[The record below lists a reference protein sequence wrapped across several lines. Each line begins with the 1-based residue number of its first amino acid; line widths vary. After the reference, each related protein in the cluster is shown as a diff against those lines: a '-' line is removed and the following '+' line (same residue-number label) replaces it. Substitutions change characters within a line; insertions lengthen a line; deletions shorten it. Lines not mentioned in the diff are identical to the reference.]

1 MHILSTILQAIPIA
15 LAISVAPGAAFLG
28 IIQTSLNNGFK
39 AGILFALG
47 IAFSDIILIGLCLW
61 GTAGIMHNPTAK
73 LLFSIL
79 GGIILIG
86 YGLVTFFNR
95 KRPVK
100 TRHQEEVLNDP
111 RTDRL
116 GKFKYPM
123 QGFAFNITNP
133 FVWILWIGIA
143 PYSGP
148 NINLQILF
156 FACIL
161 LTIFCIDMLKS
172 FFAGKL
178 KKAITYE
185 VAFIVN
191 RVVGVVFCA
200 LGIFMIVRM
209 LLELY
214 W

>member
-47 IAFSDIILIGLCLW
+47 IAFSDMILIGLCLW

-79 GGIILIG
+79 GGIILIA
-86 YGLVTFFNR
+86 YGLITFFNR

-111 RTDRL
+111 RSNKL

-123 QGFAFNITNP
+123 QGFAFNITNHSGF
-133 FVWILWIGIA
+133 FVRQKYIV
-143 PYSGP
+143 SRQRKP
-148 NINLQILF
+148 NN
-156 FACIL
+156 C
-161 LTIFCIDMLKS
+161 
-172 FFAGKL
+172 
-178 KKAITYE
+178 
-185 VAFIVN
+185 
-191 RVVGVVFCA
+191 
-200 LGIFMIVRM
+200 
-209 LLELY
+209 
-214 W
+214 

>member
-1 MHILSTILQAIPIA
+1 MNIVATILQAIPIA
-15 LAISVAPGAAFLG
+15 LAISVTPGAAFLG

-47 IAFSDIILIGLCLW
+47 IACSDMILIALCLW
-61 GTAGIMHNPTAK
+61 GTAGIMHNETAK

-79 GGIILIG
+79 GGLILIG

-95 KRPVK
+95 KKPIK

-111 RTDRL
+111 RSNKL

-133 FVWILWIGIA
+133 FVWILWLGIA

-185 VAFIVN
+185 VAFIIN
-191 RVVGVVFCA
+191 RVVGVVFCV
-200 LGIFMIVRM
+200 LGVVMIVRM

>member
-1 MHILSTILQAIPIA
+1 MNILSTILQALPIA

-47 IAFSDIILIGLCLW
+47 IACSDVILIALCLW
-61 GTAGIMHNPTAK
+61 GTAGIMHNETAR

-86 YGLVTFFNR
+86 YGLLTFFNR
-95 KRPVK
+95 RKPIK
-100 TRHQEEVLNDP
+100 TRHQDEVLNDP
-111 RTDRL
+111 RSNKL

-133 FVWILWIGIA
+133 FVWILWLGIA
-143 PYSGP
+143 PYSGS

-191 RVVGVVFCA
+191 RIVGIVFCV
-200 LGIFMIVRM
+200 LGIVMIVRM
-209 LLELY
+209 VVTLY
-214 W
+214 L

>member
-1 MHILSTILQAIPIA
+1 MNIVATILQAIPIA

-47 IAFSDIILIGLCLW
+47 IACSDVILIALCLL
-61 GTAGIMHNPTAK
+61 GTAGIMHNETAK

-95 KRPVK
+95 KKPIK
-100 TRHQEEVLNDP
+100 TRHQEEVLNNP
-111 RTDRL
+111 RSNKL

-133 FVWILWIGIA
+133 FVWILWLGIA
-143 PYSGP
+143 PYSGA
-148 NINLQILF
+148 NINLQVLF

-178 KKAITYE
+178 KKVVTYE
-185 VAFIVN
+185 VAFVIN
-191 RVVGVVFCA
+191 RVVGIIFCVLGVV
-200 LGIFMIVRM
+200 MIARM
-209 LLELY
+209 LVTLY
-214 W
+214 L

>member
-1 MHILSTILQAIPIA
+1 MNILPTILQAIPIG

-39 AGILFALG
+39 SGILFALG
-47 IAFSDIILIGLCLW
+47 IALSDMILIGLCLW
-61 GTAGIMHNPTAK
+61 GTASIMHNPTAK
-73 LLFSIL
+73 LIFSIL

-95 KRPVK
+95 KRSVK
-100 TRHQEEVLNDP
+100 TRHQEEVLNST
-111 RTDRL
+111 RSDRL
-116 GKFKYPM
+116 GRLKYPM

-133 FVWILWIGIA
+133 FVWILWLGIS
-143 PYSGP
+143 PYSGT
-148 NINLQILF
+148 NIHLQFLF

-161 LTIFCIDMLKS
+161 FTIFCIDMLKS

-185 VAFIVN
+185 VAFIIN
-191 RVVGVVFCA
+191 RIVGVIFCA
-200 LGIFMIVRM
+200 LGIFMIARM
-209 LLELY
+209 IVTLY
-214 W
+214 L

>member
-1 MHILSTILQAIPIA
+1 MNIFATLMQAIPVG

-39 AGILFALG
+39 SGILFALG
-47 IAFSDIILIGLCLW
+47 IALSDIILISLCLW
-61 GTAGIMHNPTAK
+61 GTAGIMQNEMAK

-79 GGIILIG
+79 GGIILIV
-86 YGLVTFFNR
+86 YGLITFFNR
-95 KRPVK
+95 KRQVK
-100 TRHQEEVLNDP
+100 TRRQEEVLNN
-111 RTDRL
+111 DRSNNWGL
-116 GKFKYPM
+116 FKYPAK
-123 QGFAFNITNP
+123 GFAFNITNP
-133 FVWILWIGIA
+133 FVWILWLGIA

-148 NINLQILF
+148 SIHNQIIF

-178 KKAITYE
+178 KKAITHE
-185 VAFIVN
+185 VAFIIN
-191 RVVGVVFCA
+191 RIVGVVFCA
-200 LGIFMIVRM
+200 LGIFMIIRM
-209 LLELY
+209 LVSLY

>member
-28 IIQTSLNNGFK
+28 IIQTSINNGFK

-47 IAFSDIILIGLCLW
+47 IAFSDMILIGLCLV
-61 GTAGIMHNPTAK
+61 GTASIMQNPTAK
-73 LLFSIL
+73 LLFSVL
-79 GGIILIG
+79 GGIILIV
-86 YGLVTFFNR
+86 YGLITFFNR

-111 RTDRL
+111 RSNKL

-133 FVWILWIGIA
+133 FVWILWLGIA
-143 PYSGP
+143 PYSGE

-178 KKAITYE
+178 KKAITY
-185 VAFIVN
+185 
-191 RVVGVVFCA
+191 
-200 LGIFMIVRM
+200 
-209 LLELY
+209 
-214 W
+214 

>member
-1 MHILSTILQAIPIA
+1 MNILATFLQAIPIA

-39 AGILFALG
+39 AGIFFALG
-47 IAFSDIILIGLCLW
+47 IAFSDMILIGLCLW
-61 GTAGIMHNPTAK
+61 GTANIMQNETAK

-79 GGIILIG
+79 GGLILIG

-100 TRHQEEVLNDP
+100 TRHQDEVLNDP
-111 RTDRL
+111 RGNRL
-116 GKFKYPM
+116 GRFKYPI

-133 FVWILWIGIA
+133 FVWILWLGIA

-148 NINLQILF
+148 NINLQVLF

-178 KKAITYE
+178 KKAITHE
-185 VAFIVN
+185 VAFVIN
-191 RVVGVVFCA
+191 RVVGVVFCI
-200 LGIFMIVRM
+200 LGIAMIVRM
-209 LLELY
+209 LLTLY
-214 W
+214 L

>member
-1 MHILSTILQAIPIA
+1 MNILSTILQAIPIA

-28 IIQTSLNNGFK
+28 ILQTSLNNGFK

-47 IAFSDIILIGLCLW
+47 IAFSDMILIALCLW
-61 GTAGIMHNPTAK
+61 GTAGIMHNETAK

-95 KRPVK
+95 KKPLK

-111 RTDRL
+111 RSNKL
-116 GKFKYPM
+116 GRFKYPM

-133 FVWILWIGIA
+133 FVWILWLGIS

-161 LTIFCIDMLKS
+161 LIIFCIDMLKS

-185 VAFIVN
+185 VSFVVN
-191 RVVGVVFCA
+191 RIVGIVFCV
-200 LGIFMIVRM
+200 LGIVMIVRM
-209 LLELY
+209 LVTLY